1 MSELKC
7 DHTSEDMGACNVCY
21 STLEFMFKESQE
33 TIKVLRKHLFNVVS
47 QLEAVKSDK
56 DIDVASAKAAL
67 LATAKEGK
75 C

>member
-1 MSELKC
+1 MSDDLENILKAGAVIRE
-7 DHTSEDMGACNVCY
+7 TAEDL
-21 STLEFMFKESQE
+21 SKKLISSRE
-33 TIKVLRKHLFNVVS
+33 TIKVLRAHLFNVVS
-47 QLEAVKSDK
+47 QLEAVKTDK